1 MIVNRCYFEVFQR
14 YDENKIVFF
23 DDWDCFDDD
32 DLLFDGFVK
41 IVKKDLDNN
50 KIIFEVEGDGLYEL
64 VNCLYEDGNRQ
75 VIMKSIN

>member
-1 MIVNRCYFEVFQR
+1 MVVNKCYFDVFQK
-14 YDENKIVFF
+14 YDVNEIVFF

-41 IVKKDLDNN
+41 IVKKLDH

-64 VNCLYEDGNRQ
+64 VNCLYENGNRQ
-75 VIMKSIN
+75 VRMKSIN